1 MPVSPGQTA
10 KRQPDLTG
18 RQTEIVQRIR
28 LRYAKRGRLR
38 FTSHRDVARAFERAI
53 RRAGVP
59 MAYSSGFTAHPR
71 ISWAG
76 AAPTGAASEAEYVE
90 LGLWE
95 LRDPAEVAASIDA
108 ALAPGIDV
116 LEGVTAQ
123 PGTGKLAD
131 RIDACIWKLE
141 IFGVSAA
148 ETQTAVDGLFAVS
161 EALQERVTKDG
172 KRTIDVRAPL
182 TSAIVRSS
190 ESAADSPAP
199 DPQSGSVAVSSLE
212 RRPVCAIVE
221 VVVRQ
226 TTPVV
231 RPDDVVAALSSV
243 AGLPAPLSS
252 LVTRLEQGR
261 LSEDGSLVDPLAAD
275 RALAQ
280 SAI

>member
-1 MPVSPGQTA
+1 MPTA
-10 KRQPDLTG
+10 RRQPDLTG

-95 LRDPAEVAASIDA
+95 LRDPAEVAAAIDA

-131 RIDACIWKLE
+131 RIDACIWQLE

-148 ETQTAVDGLFAVS
+148 ETQAAVDGLFAVS
-161 EALQERVTKDG
+161 EAPLERLTKDG

-190 ESAADSPAP
+190 ETVGETSP
-199 DPQSGSVAVSSLE
+199 SGSVAVSSQE
-212 RRPVCAIVE
+212 QRPVCAIVD

-231 RPDDVVAALSSV
+231 RPDDVVTALSSV

-275 RALAQ
+275 RAPAQ
-280 SAI
+280 SAL